1 MAACRYCWRACYLAV
16 FTACLS
22 TPAPAV
28 KPAPTL
34 RLRTPASLRGSAN
47 AGSAIA
53 LRPSTADDSS
63 PALELVGCRLSGH
76 PAASGAGGDGATAPA
91 FVYGP
96 ELCPA
101 AHRDACRA
109 SFGCRKNK
117 AGPPGRC
124 SAADLGTWPAAS
136 MRMWVTVSGTPDT
149 PRCAY
154 AATSGADT
162 VMVFDADGVTY
173 ASLGL
178 AHELGGSKGV
188 VVGASAHVKPAFT
201 DDGATMLTALI
212 AGKCGDDDAG
222 CTATCRT
229 LVGRGYGN
237 AQARTSKD
245 EQGRKDGTGD
255 AGPRQSPTRRRR
267 RA

>member
-1 MAACRYCWRACYLAV
+1 M
-16 FTACLS
+16 
-22 TPAPAV
+22 
-28 KPAPTL
+28 
-34 RLRTPASLRGSAN
+34 
-47 AGSAIA
+47 
-53 LRPSTADDSS
+53 
-63 PALELVGCRLSGH
+63 
-76 PAASGAGGDGATAPA
+76 
-91 FVYGP
+91 
-96 ELCPA
+96 
-101 AHRDACRA
+101 
-109 SFGCRKNK
+109 
-117 AGPPGRC
+117 PGRC